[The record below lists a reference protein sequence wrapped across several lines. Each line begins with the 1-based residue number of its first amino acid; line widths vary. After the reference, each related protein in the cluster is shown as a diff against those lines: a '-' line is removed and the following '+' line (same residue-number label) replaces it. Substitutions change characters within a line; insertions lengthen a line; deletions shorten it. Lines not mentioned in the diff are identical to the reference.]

1 MGPEFNK
8 WPVAWQKERYPVSI
22 FARFEMWKLLS
33 FMKKWILSVLVFAL
47 ILLFAIPYIF
57 IPSKLTIASVGST
70 PCSLPGVFRSLTKK
84 DDWAKWWPGPEGKN
98 MPFCTDFIECKFNFK
113 GYTYSVTSK
122 YYNALS
128 IEISKGNQDYD
139 SRIDLISL
147 HGDSTNIRWSYSVRT
162 SPNPI
167 ERIKNYREAARQ
179 KQNLDTL
186 LLHLKNFTSLTKN
199 VYGQDIHLI
208 MPSDTTLIVIKLKT
222 PAFPGTEEI
231 YSAIRSLR
239 EYASANNAKEIN
251 YPMLMPSKSI
261 PGAYETFVAL
271 SIDKT
276 LPGKGDIAYRRYV
289 PWKDLMV
296 EVKGGDS
303 SVSKARASL
312 NNYIQDNQIQVV
324 SKTFQSLVTDRS
336 IEKDS
341 SKWTTRLICSI
352 P

>member
-1 MGPEFNK
+1 
-8 WPVAWQKERYPVSI
+8 
-22 FARFEMWKLLS
+22 
-33 FMKKWILSVLVFAL
+33 MKKWILSVLVIVL
-47 ILLFAIPYIF
+47 ILLFALPYIF
-57 IPSKLTIASVGST
+57 IPSKLIIASVSSS

-84 DDWAKWWPGPEGKN
+84 DDWAKWWPGAEGKN

-113 GYTYSVTSK
+113 GYTYSITNK

-128 IEISKGNQDYD
+128 VEISKGNHDYD

-147 HGDSTNIRWSYSVRT
+147 HGDSTKLRWSYAVQT
-162 SPNPI
+162 SSNPI

-186 LLHLKNFTSLTKN
+186 LSNLKNFTSLTKN
-199 VYGQDIHLI
+199 VYGHDIHLI

-222 PAFPGTEEI
+222 PVFPNTEEI
-231 YSAIRSLR
+231 YQSIRSLK

-251 YPMLMPSKSI
+251 YPMLMPNKSV

-271 SIDKT
+271 SIDKA
-276 LPGKGDIAYRRYV
+276 LPGKGDIVYRRYV
-289 PWKDLMV
+289 PWKDLML
-296 EVKGGDS
+296 EVTGGDS
-303 SVSKARASL
+303 AVSQARMSL
-312 NNYIQDNQIQVV
+312 NNYILDNQIQVV

>member
-1 MGPEFNK
+1 
-8 WPVAWQKERYPVSI
+8 
-22 FARFEMWKLLS
+22 
-33 FMKKWILSVLVFAL
+33 MKKTILSVLLIVF
-47 ILLFAIPYIF
+47 ILLFATPYIF
-57 IPSKLTIASVGST
+57 IPSKLTISSVGST

-84 DDWAKWWPGPEGKN
+84 DDWIKWWPVPEGKN
-98 MPFCTDFIECKFNFK
+98 MPFCTDFSECRFNFR
-113 GYTYSVTSK
+113 GYTYAVSNK
-122 YYNALS
+122 YYNAVS
-128 IEISKGNQDYD
+128 IEISKGIQDYD

-147 HGDSTNIRWSYSVRT
+147 HGDSTYIRWAYSVQT
-162 SPNPI
+162 STNPI
-167 ERIKNYREAARQ
+167 ERIMNYREAVRQ

-186 LLHLKNFTSLTKN
+186 LLHFKNFTSLTQN

-222 PAFPGTEEI
+222 PAFPNTEEI
-231 YSAIRSLR
+231 YRSIRLLK

-251 YPMLMPSKSI
+251 YPMLMPIKST

-271 SIDKT
+271 SIDKA

-289 PWKDLMV
+289 PWKDLMI

-303 SVSKARASL
+303 SVSQANKSL
-312 NNYIQDNQIQVV
+312 NNYILDNQIQVV

>member
-1 MGPEFNK
+1 
-8 WPVAWQKERYPVSI
+8 
-22 FARFEMWKLLS
+22 
-33 FMKKWILSVLVFAL
+33 MKKWILSVLVFVL
-47 ILLFAIPYIF
+47 ILLFTLPYIF

-70 PCSLPGVFRSLTKK
+70 PCGLPGVFRSLTKK
-84 DDWAKWWPGPEGKN
+84 DDWIKWWPAPEGKN
-98 MPFCTDFIECKFNFK
+98 MPFCTDFSECRFNFR
-113 GYTYSVTSK
+113 GYTYAVTNK

-147 HGDSTNIRWSYSVRT
+147 HGDSTYIRWAYSVQT
-162 SPNPI
+162 SINPI

-186 LLHLKNFTSLTKN
+186 LFYLKNFTSFTKN
-199 VYGQDIHLI
+199 IYGRDIQLI
-208 MPSDTTLIVIKLKT
+208 MPTDTTLIVIKLKT
-222 PAFPGTEEI
+222 PAFPNTEEI
-231 YSAIRSLR
+231 YHSIRSLR

-251 YPMLMPSKSI
+251 YPMLMPSKST

-271 SIDKT
+271 SIDKA

-296 EVKGGDS
+296 EVNGGDS
-303 SVSKARASL
+303 SVSQAGESL
-312 NNYIQDNQIQVV
+312 NNYIMDNQIQVV

-341 SKWTTRLICSI
+341 SKWITRLICSI

>member
-1 MGPEFNK
+1 
-8 WPVAWQKERYPVSI
+8 
-22 FARFEMWKLLS
+22 
-33 FMKKWILSVLVFAL
+33 MKKRFLSVLVIVL
-47 ILLFAIPYIF
+47 ILLVVTPYIF
-57 IPSKLTIASVGST
+57 IPSKLTIASVGIT

-84 DDWAKWWPGPEGKN
+84 DDWAKWWPGPDGKN
-98 MPFCTDFIECKFNFK
+98 MPFCTDFVECKFKFR
-113 GYTYSVTSK
+113 GYTYSVTNK

-128 IEISKGNQDYD
+128 IEISNGNQDYD
-139 SRIDLISL
+139 SRIDLISI
-147 HGDSTNIRWSYSVRT
+147 HGDSTNIRWSYSVHT
-162 SPNPI
+162 SHNPM

-199 VYGQDIHLI
+199 VYGHDIHLI

-222 PAFPGTEEI
+222 PAFPNTEEI
-231 YSAIRSLR
+231 YRSIRSLR
-239 EYASANNAKEIN
+239 EYASANSAKEIN
-251 YPMLMPSKSI
+251 YPMLMPSKST

-271 SIDKT
+271 SIDKA
-276 LPGKGDIAYRRYV
+276 LPGKGEIAYRRYV
-289 PWKDLMV
+289 PWKDLML

-303 SVSKARASL
+303 SVSQAQALL
-312 NNYIQDNQIQVV
+312 NNYIQDNHIQVV